1 MNKALRPVL
10 TLLFLFSAAVAA
22 QAQANLVHGIV
33 AGLMLGQHAANG
45 DFADKAVTVITYRGQ
60 KYPLKRITTEPGSS
74 AVAADPAAQ
83 LESQLELCHAALC
96 ADSTGTVC
104 PANRRAVIQAI
115 QGIVAESRPGLSM
128 KPYRTELAFY
138 LAEDARRQ
146 RVAGVAAP
154 K

>member
-1 MNKALRPVL
+1 MNKALRPVIA
-10 TLLFLFSAAVAA
+10 LLFLLSTAGVA

-33 AGLMLGQHAANG
+33 AGLMLGQHAARG
-45 DFADKAVTVITYRGQ
+45 DFADKTVTPITYRGQ
-60 KYPLKRITTEPGSS
+60 KYPMKRTTTEPGGST
-74 AVAADPAAQ
+74 VAADPAAQ
-83 LESQLELCHAALC
+83 LESQLELCHAALF

-104 PANRRAVIQAI
+104 PADRRAVIQAM
-115 QGIVAESRPGLSM
+115 QGIVAQNRPGLNL

-146 RVAGVAAP
+146 RVAGTAAP